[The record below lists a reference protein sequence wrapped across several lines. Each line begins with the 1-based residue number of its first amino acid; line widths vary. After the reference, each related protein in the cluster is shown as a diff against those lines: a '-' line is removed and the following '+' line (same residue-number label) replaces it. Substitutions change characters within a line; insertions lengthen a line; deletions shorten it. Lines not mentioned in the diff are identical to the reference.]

1 MRGNVWAWA
10 RALIGA
16 AIVVLIFF
24 YGTEY
29 GTWID
34 EAGSLSVEPPTF
46 ILPFAIGGLGFV
58 LLIGGVIAGSKGMPS
73 AASSG
78 REARR

>member
-1 MRGNVWAWA
+1 MGVGQRSDWGCNC
-10 RALIGA
+10 GA
-16 AIVVLIFF
+16 DLL